1 MNTPVGPVGPGAGAV
16 PRRRRWLFSA
26 VAVAAVAVG
35 LVVMRQNIEPVVAPD
50 PDHPVLAL
58 GASAPDFALPG
69 VDGQTHRLADYAA
82 AKVLAVVFQCN
93 HCPVSQLY
101 EARIQQLHADYQAKG
116 VAVVAISPDSP
127 KALRLADLN
136 HTDVGDS
143 LEDMKIRAAHRGFAY
158 PYLYDGETQA
168 VSERFGVIATPHIFV
183 FDAERTLRY
192 HGRIDDDVQ
201 GARVRRQYARD
212 AIEALLAAAPV
223 RVATTDLVGC
233 PTAWLSKAAAVEA
246 EMAAI
251 RAEPVQLG
259 VADTAALKTLRT
271 NATDRLLLVNF
282 WATWCGPCVTE
293 FPDLQQTY
301 RMYRN
306 RRFDL
311 VAVSSNDPSEREDV
325 LAFLQEQHAS
335 NRNLLFATPD
345 IYGLQAAF
353 DPLMPSAVPFTVV
366 LGPAGDVVYQ
376 ETGVLSMLELRRAI
390 LANLPEDERYPGHR
404 QYWSAE

>member
-1 MNTPVGPVGPGAGAV
+1 MNTSVGPVGPGAGTA
-16 PRRRRWLFSA
+16 PRRRRWLFGAIA
-26 VAVAAVAVG
+26 VAVLAVG
-35 LVVMRQNIEPVVAPD
+35 VVVMRQNAGPIVAPD

-69 VDGQTHRLADYAA
+69 VDGRTHRLADYAA

-127 KALRLADLN
+127 KALRLEELN
-136 HTDVGDS
+136 YTDVGDS
-143 LEDMKIRAAHRGFAY
+143 LEAMKIRADHRGFAY

-183 FDAERTLRY
+183 FDAARRLRY

-201 GARVRRQYARD
+201 EARVRRQYARD
-212 AIEALLAAAPV
+212 AIEAVLADAPV
-223 RVATTDLVGC
+223 RATTTDLVGC
-233 PTAWLSKAAAVEA
+233 PTSWLSRAASVET

-259 VADTAALKTLRT
+259 VADTAALKTLRS
-271 NATDRLLLVNF
+271 NGTDRLMLVNF

-306 RRFDL
+306 RQFDL

-325 LAFLQEQHAS
+325 LAFLREQHAS

-353 DPLMPSAVPFTVV
+353 DPLMPSAVPFTV
-366 LGPAGDVVYQ
+366 LIAPTGDIVYQ
-376 ETGVLSMLELRRAI
+376 ETGVLSMLKLRRAI
-390 LANLPEDERYPGHR
+390 LANLPEDERYPEHR
-404 QYWSAE
+404 EYWAEE